1 MAGKFIKDVELNPIR
16 GSLIFGPLI
25 TPQSQG
31 FGIGGLF
38 VFYPLRG
45 KRAFVLN
52 QDNLGNGEIFHRGVS
67 VSQLFQVVR
76 YHAKHVQSAGSIRSL
91 FRDSELRGDY
101 IPFKRT
107 YRVGDPG

>member
-38 VFYPLRG
+38 VFYPPSG
-45 KRAFVLN
+45 
-52 QDNLGNGEIFHRGVS
+52 
-67 VSQLFQVVR
+67 
-76 YHAKHVQSAGSIRSL
+76 
-91 FRDSELRGDY
+91 
-101 IPFKRT
+101 
-107 YRVGDPG
+107 